1 MSSLTTAQSYARPMV
16 SARDVAA
23 VIRDRLPGVG
33 VKKVHKLLYYC
44 QGHHLATFGEPLFTE
59 TVSAWDMG
67 PVVGELWY
75 DEKQGSGHVGTA
87 DLGEAELNTI
97 GYVLSRYGGLTGRD
111 LENLSH
117 AEEPWRRADAVRRPG
132 GSARIEREWLREF
145 FAGAPG
151 DDEDVVLDAQT
162 VSSWLA
168 AAGERRELPVRA
180 DDLEGLRA
188 RLRRG

>member
-1 MSSLTTAQSYARPMV
+1 MVV

-23 VIRDRLPGVG
+23 VIRERLPGVG

-44 QGHHLATFGEPLFTE
+44 QGHHLATFGEPLFAE

-67 PVVGELWY
+67 PVIGELWFE
-75 DEKQGSGHVGTA
+75 EKQASGHAVIAG
-87 DLGEAELNTI
+87 LGEAELNTI

-111 LENLSH
+111 LETLSH
-117 AEEPWRRADAVRRPG
+117 AEEPWRRADAVRRPS

-145 FAGAPG
+145 FAGAPA
-151 DDEDVVLDAQT
+151 DDDDVVLDAQT

-168 AAGERRELPVRA
+168 AAGERRGAPTRV
-180 DDLEGLRA
+180 DDLEGLRS